1 MDTLENRLQKRI
13 HASLYALLFLTGLLG
28 ISVLLEGCTD
38 KCEVTNEYTFYEPV
52 YTTLDELRSSVSVAA
67 PEPINTVGKIYYK
80 DNYLF
85 INEPGKGIH
94 VIDNHNPSAPVNKS
108 FITVPGNYDLAI
120 KGSMLYADS
129 FIDLVVLDIASFA
142 DIKEVN
148 RIENIFS
155 NYNSLGFYLDA
166 QKGLVTD
173 WVEKQNVTVDK
184 SDCDAADIGIQ
195 PWGGIYYE
203 DGIALASY
211 ASFDKSAAIAPGNGS
226 GPGVGGSM
234 ARFTISQDHLYTLDV
249 GALQAVDITD
259 AKNPVAKAKTYVNFD
274 IETIFPHD
282 DHLFIGSSSGMYIY
296 DISAPASPL
305 HISTYSHVRSCDPVI
320 VDGDYAYVTLR
331 SGTACQGFTNQ
342 LEVIDIK
349 DVKNPQLMKT
359 YSMTNP
365 HGLGKDNATL
375 FICDGTAG
383 LKVYDASDINT
394 IDTRQLAHYQDIHA
408 YDVIPFNN
416 TLMMIGE
423 DGLFQYDYS
432 DPKNIKLLSHIVASN
447 EE

>member
-13 HASLYALLFLTGLLG
+13 HVSLYALLFLTGLLG

-38 KCEVTNEYTFYEPV
+38 KCEVTNAYTFYEPV
-52 YTTLDELRSSVSVAA
+52 YTTLDELRSSVAVTA
-67 PEPINTVGKIYYK
+67 PEPIKQVGKIYYK
-80 DNYLF
+80 DGFLF
-85 INEPGKGIH
+85 VNEPGKGIH
-94 VIDNHNPSAPVNKS
+94 VIDNRNPAAPVNKN
-108 FITVPGNYDLAI
+108 FITVPGNFDLAI

-129 FIDLVVLDIASFA
+129 FIDLVVLDITSLV

-148 RIENIFS
+148 RLENIFS

-166 QKGLVTD
+166 ERGLVTD
-173 WVEKQNVTVDK
+173 WVEKRNVIIEK
-184 SDCDAADIGIQ
+184 SDCDTQFAIQ

-203 DGIALASY
+203 GGIALANYS
-211 ASFDKSAAIAPGNGS
+211 SFDKSAAIAPGNGS

-234 ARFTISQDHLYTLDV
+234 ARFTINHDHLYTLDL
-249 GALQAVDITD
+249 GSLQAVDITD
-259 AKNPVAKAKTYVNFD
+259 ARNPVAKAKTYVSWD
-274 IETIFPHD
+274 IETIFPHE
-282 DHLFIGSSSGMYIY
+282 DHLFIGSSSGMHIF
-296 DISAPASPL
+296 DITAPAAPT
-305 HISTYSHVRSCDPVI
+305 HVSTYAHVRSCDPVI

-331 SGTACQGFTNQ
+331 SGTTCQGFTNQ

-349 DVKNPQLMKT
+349 DVKSPQLLKT
-359 YSMTNP
+359 YAMTNP

-375 FICDGTAG
+375 FICDGSAG
-383 LKVYDASDINT
+383 LKIYDASDVNLIENK
-394 IDTRQLAHYQDIHA
+394 QLAHYQDIHA